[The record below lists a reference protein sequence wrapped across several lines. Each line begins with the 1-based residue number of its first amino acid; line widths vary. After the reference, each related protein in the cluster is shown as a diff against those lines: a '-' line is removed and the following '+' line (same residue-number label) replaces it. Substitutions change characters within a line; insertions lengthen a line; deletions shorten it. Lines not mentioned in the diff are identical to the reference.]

1 MGDSR
6 RCRHWRTRRF
16 GPFDDGVREDKDTKC
31 EEIDEKEGMLYDFF
45 KKTSKRRQKM
55 LGKAGQGI
63 LCVMLN
69 KNKQGSLPNYYLLL
83 LGNRY
88 IFGGWI

>member
-1 MGDSR
+1 
-6 RCRHWRTRRF
+6 
-16 GPFDDGVREDKDTKC
+16 
-31 EEIDEKEGMLYDFF
+31 
-45 KKTSKRRQKM
+45 M

-69 KNKQGSLPNYYLLL
+69 KIKQGSLPNYYLLL